1 MSDIKKS
8 TTYDDQTNTLRV
20 LCGTKKAETDP
31 TATQCDWTFDLSSW
45 DFEEIVKLA
54 ARSLTID
61 AQRLFRKGELSH
73 ESKLVT
79 KADLISERKARG
91 PSKKAATD
99 FLASMT
105 PEDRQDWL
113 KEAGLI

>member
-1 MSDIKKS
+1 MSDIKKT
-8 TTYDDQTNTLRV
+8 TTYNEDTNELNV

-31 TATQCDWTFDLSSW
+31 TATQCAWRFDLATW
-45 DFEEIVKLA
+45 THEEIVKLA

-61 AQRLFRKGELSH
+61 AQRLFRKGELKA
-73 ESKLVT
+73 EQPVT
-79 KADLISERKARG
+79 KADLVSERKARG

-99 FLASMT
+99 FLASMD
-105 PEDRQDWL
+105 PEARQAWL